1 MHNSLNHLDEEQ
13 HKAVSAFSEW
23 LVSSLSPT
31 ICGSKPS
38 TVLTMTDIRFQPLLA
53 LWRTYGKQILTG
65 SVIQFTVLYT
75 SKDRETVLF
84 YRPSILEQC
93 LIHNLHRKFL
103 LQFGYPVSS
112 GLEPCLEVLQNR
124 FQQCCP
130 HEVGVLLGIPLKDV
144 LGFMGLENLPLT
156 CRGEWCVYGNPDESL
171 AAMKQYADDRIYV
184 DKLLANGI
192 APQEILGGK
201 LAELALAI

>member
-1 MHNSLNHLDEEQ
+1 MHNSLSHLDEEQ

-103 LQFGYPVSS
+103 LQFGYPISS
-112 GLEPCLEVLQNR
+112 GLEPCLKVLQNR

-130 HEVGVLLGIPLKDV
+130 HEVGILLGIPLKDV

>member
-1 MHNSLNHLDEEQ
+1 MHNSLSHLAEEQ
-13 HKAVSAFSEW
+13 HEAVSAFSEW

-53 LWRTYGKQILTG
+53 LWRTYGKPILTG
-65 SVIQFTVLYT
+65 SVIQFTTLYT
-75 SKDRETVLF
+75 SQERETVLF
-84 YRPSILEQC
+84 YRPAILEQC
-93 LIHNLHRKFL
+93 LFSKPHRKFF
-103 LQFGYPVSS
+103 LQFGYPVTS
-112 GLEPCLEVLQNR
+112 GLASCLEVLQNR

-184 DKLLANGI
+184 DGLLARGI
-192 APQEILGGK
+192 APQEILCGN